1 MKEEPEHSVNGPLI
15 VMPYDA
21 SQREEGRFARPLRV
35 GVDRALSVQRPV
47 AVAHVERIKRRLPQA
62 SAEDLISELEKH
74 YLAAVGT
81 LGAAA
86 GGVAAAPI
94 LGTSASIAVSVAEIG
109 TFLEATALFTL
120 AVAEVHGV
128 TVEDLD
134 RRRALI
140 LAVLLGN
147 SGSAIVEKAAGRTGA
162 HWGKLLVQGMPMERI
177 SVVNRLLGRNFVT
190 KYGTKQGILVL
201 GRAFPFGLGAA
212 IGAGGNT
219 ALGYAS
225 VKAARRAFGTPPPR
239 VLESRAATDSPSR
252 PGDG

>member
-1 MKEEPEHSVNGPLI
+1 M
-15 VMPYDA
+15 
-21 SQREEGRFARPLRV
+21 
-35 GVDRALSVQRPV
+35 
-47 AVAHVERIKRRLPQA
+47 ERIRRRLPEA
-62 SAEDLISELEKH
+62 SAEELVSELEKH

-86 GGVAAAPI
+86 GGIAAAP
-94 LGTSASIAVSVAEIG
+94 LVGTSASLALSVAEVG

-120 AVAEVHGV
+120 AVAEVHGIAI
-128 TVEDLD
+128 EDLD

-147 SGSAIVEKAAGRTGA
+147 SGSSIVEKSAGRTGA
-162 HWGKLLVQGMPMERI
+162 HWGRLLVQGMPMEKI
-177 SVVNRLLGRNFVT
+177 NAVNRKLGRHFVT

-201 GRAFPFGLGAA
+201 GRAVPFGLGAA

-225 VKAARRAFGTPPPR
+225 VKAARRAFGPPPP
-239 VLESRAATDSPSR
+239 VGQAAAAADELPYDSADDR
-252 PGDG
+252 

>member
-1 MKEEPEHSVNGPLI
+1 MVEEEPLRIAGPAT
-15 VMPYDA
+15 PDDA
-21 SQREEGRFARPLRV
+21 SPRRRGRLAESLRG
-35 GVDRALSVQRPV
+35 GVNRALNVQRPV
-47 AVAHVERIKRRLPQA
+47 AVAHVERIRRRLPEA
-62 SAEDLISELEKH
+62 SAEELVAELEKH

-86 GGVAAAPI
+86 GGIAAAP
-94 LGTSASIAVSVAEIG
+94 LVGTSASLALSAAEVG

-120 AVAEVHGV
+120 AVAEVHGIAI
-128 TVEDLD
+128 EDLD

-147 SGSAIVEKAAGRTGA
+147 SGSSIVEKSAGRTGA
-162 HWGKLLVQGMPMERI
+162 HWGRLLVQGMPMEKI
-177 SVVNRLLGRNFVT
+177 NAVNRKLGRHFVT

-201 GRAFPFGLGAA
+201 GRAVPFGLGAA

-225 VKAARRAFGTPPPR
+225 VKAARRAFGPPPP
-239 VLESRAATDSPSR
+239 LGQTAAATDELPYDSADDR
-252 PGDG
+252 